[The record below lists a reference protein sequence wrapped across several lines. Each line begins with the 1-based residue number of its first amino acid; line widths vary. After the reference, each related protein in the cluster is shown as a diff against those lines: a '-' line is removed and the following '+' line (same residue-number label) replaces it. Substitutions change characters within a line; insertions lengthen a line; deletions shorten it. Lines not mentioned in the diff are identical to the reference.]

1 MSAARSVA
9 IAGERP
15 EGSVPSDID
24 PISPEGLATIAAQA
38 ERTET
43 IRPRVRWHG
52 LDESPASPRFENAG
66 KGAPKATAEM
76 IAATPVG
83 VRQQFQTL

>member
-1 MSAARSVA
+1 MSADRLAA

-24 PISPEGLATIAAQA
+24 PISPEDLATIAAQA
-38 ERTET
+38 GRIET
-43 IRPRVRWHG
+43 TRPRVRWHG

-66 KGAPKATAEM
+66 KGAPTATAGM
-76 IAATPVG
+76 IAAALVG
-83 VRQQFQTL
+83 VRQQFQML